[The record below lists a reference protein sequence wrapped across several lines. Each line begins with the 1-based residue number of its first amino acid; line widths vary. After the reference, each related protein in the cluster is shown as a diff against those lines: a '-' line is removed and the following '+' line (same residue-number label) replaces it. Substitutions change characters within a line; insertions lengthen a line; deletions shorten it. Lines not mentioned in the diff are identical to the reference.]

1 MSHKIIQSASN
12 SELKHLS
19 RLIAQSHHRFQHKL
33 AVLEGVHLI
42 QTFMQAGHSIQTL
55 YVPQLRVFDNEIAA
69 LIAQLPEQKVV
80 FVADYLLDKISDL
93 VNSKE
98 PVAIV
103 QLLAGTDIADIGDV
117 VLLERVQDPGN
128 VGTILRSALA
138 AGIDNIVLS
147 KDSVDVWSPK
157 VLRAAMGAHAY
168 LKIQTVT
175 DLAAWCADYTC
186 PLYAT
191 ALSTS
196 AKSIYSLNL
205 IQPAGWLFG
214 NEGSGL
220 SAKILQAV
228 SRHVI
233 IPMSGQTES
242 LNVAMA
248 ATICLFEQQRQRLQT
263 RGILDN

>member
-1 MSHKIIQSASN
+1 MNHKIIQSASN
-12 SELKHLS
+12 NELKHLA
-19 RLIAQSHHRFQHKL
+19 RLIAQSHYRRQHQL

-42 QTFMQAGHSIQTL
+42 QTFMQAGHLIQTL
-55 YVPQLRVFDNEIAA
+55 YVPQLREHNDEIAS
-69 LIAQLPEQKVV
+69 LIAKLPVQKVV
-80 FVADYLLDKISDL
+80 LVAENLLGKISDL
-93 VNSKE
+93 ANSRE
-98 PVAIV
+98 PVAV
-103 QLLAGTDIADIGDV
+103 IALPQNSDAANAKDV

-138 AGIDNIVLS
+138 AGVENIVLS

-157 VLRAAMGAHAY
+157 VLRAAMGAHAH
-168 LKIQTVT
+168 LSMHIVA
-175 DLAAWCADYTC
+175 DLAAWCVNYSY

-196 AKSIYSLNL
+196 ATSLYTLNL
-205 IQPAGWLFG
+205 TQPAGWLFG

-220 SAKILQAV
+220 SAKILQTV

-233 IPMSGQTES
+233 IPMSGHTES

-248 ATICLFEQQRQRLQT
+248 ATVCLFEQQRQRLQA
-263 RGILDN
+263 DNK

>member
-1 MSHKIIQSASN
+1 MKHKIIQSASN
-12 SELKHLS
+12 SELKHLA
-19 RLIAQSHHRFQHKL
+19 RLIAQSNYRRQHQL
-33 AVLEGVHLI
+33 AVLEGIHLI
-42 QTFMQAGHSIQTL
+42 QTFIQAEHSIQTL
-55 YVPQLRVFDNEIAA
+55 YVPQLREHDHEIAA
-69 LIAQLPEQKVV
+69 LIAKMPLQKVV
-80 FVADYLLDKISDL
+80 LVADNLLDKISDL
-93 VNSKE
+93 VSSRE

-103 QLLAGTDIADIGDV
+103 QLPENIPATEIQDA

-168 LKIQTVT
+168 LNIQTVT
-175 DLAAWCADYTC
+175 DLAAWCADYTW

-196 AKSIYSLNL
+196 AKNLYTLNL
-205 IQPAGWLFG
+205 TQPAGWLFG

-220 SAKILQAV
+220 SAKILQTA

-248 ATICLFEQQRQRLQT
+248 ATVCLFEQQRQRQQA
-263 RGILDN
+263 GY